1 MRNIWKNIENVICYM
16 QTKAK
21 GQTLMRMSEG
31 RETFSRLLNWDRGQA
46 PSERLAAVIL
56 SKEGFKGI
64 DPSHP
69 LGGKDGLK
77 DMTLSFEGKR
87 WIGAVYFP
95 RGQQTFASIKD
106 KFLHDLAGVKA
117 NDAEG
122 LAFVTNQELRIGER
136 KELSELSGDVDVQ
149 IYHLE
154 RIASLLNTPSCY
166 GIRMEFLDIEMSKEE
181 QLAFFA
187 DNDQRLARIE
197 TTMERLLLGLDEYKA
212 VSGLVPPPQ
221 RQDAQ
226 DSETGEDDDWDE
238 YIDEPR
244 TMDEIADMANEFCEK
259 IWFDRH
265 LTLRYKVENGLETVH
280 PEIWA
285 GALKSA
291 QRVIQQYGEENL
303 GPYSDFEWGMLNGK
317 LSALRWV
324 MGEEWDMLDT

>member
-1 MRNIWKNIENVICYM
+1 
-16 QTKAK
+16 
-21 GQTLMRMSEG
+21 MRMGEG

-87 WIGAVYFP
+87 WIGAIYFP
-95 RGQQTFASIKD
+95 RGQQTFANIKD

-122 LAFVTNQELRIGER
+122 LAFVTNQELRLGER

-187 DNDQRLARIE
+187 DNDQRLSRIE
-197 TTMERLLLGLDEYKA
+197 STMERLVLGLDEYKA
-212 VSGLVPPPQ
+212 ASRLASPHQKQEVP
-221 RQDAQ
+221 DG
-226 DSETGEDDDWDE
+226 DLDEDDDWDE

-244 TMDEIADMANEFCEK
+244 TLDQIADMANEFCEK

-265 LTLRYKVENGLETVH
+265 LSLQYRVENGLTTVK

-285 GALKSA
+285 GALESA
-291 QRVIQQYGEENL
+291 QRVIAKYGEENL

-324 MGEEWDMLDT
+324 MGDEWDMLDT

>member
-1 MRNIWKNIENVICYM
+1 
-16 QTKAK
+16 
-21 GQTLMRMSEG
+21 MRMSEG

-122 LAFVTNQELRIGER
+122 LAFLTNQELRLGER

-197 TTMERLLLGLDEYKA
+197 TTMERLLLG
-212 VSGLVPPPQ
+212 
-221 RQDAQ
+221 
-226 DSETGEDDDWDE
+226 
-238 YIDEPR
+238 
-244 TMDEIADMANEFCEK
+244 
-259 IWFDRH
+259 FD
-265 LTLRYKVENGLETVH
+265 
-280 PEIWA
+280 
-285 GALKSA
+285 
-291 QRVIQQYGEENL
+291 
-303 GPYSDFEWGMLNGK
+303 
-317 LSALRWV
+317 
-324 MGEEWDMLDT
+324 

>member
-1 MRNIWKNIENVICYM
+1 
-16 QTKAK
+16 
-21 GQTLMRMSEG
+21 MRMSEG
-31 RETFSRLLNWDRGQA
+31 RETFNRLLNWDRGQA
-46 PSERLAAVIL
+46 PSERLAAIIL

-77 DMTLSFEGKR
+77 DMTLSFDGKR

-95 RGQQTFASIKD
+95 RGQQTFSDIKN
-106 KFLHDLAGVKA
+106 KFTHDLEGIKA
-117 NDAEG
+117 NNAEG
-122 LAFVTNQELRIGER
+122 LAFVTNQELRLRER
-136 KELSELSGDVDVQ
+136 KMLSELALDIDVQ

-154 RIASLLNTPSCY
+154 RISSLLNTPSFY
-166 GIRMEFLDIEMSKEE
+166 GIRMEFLEIEMSKEE

-197 TTMERLLLGLDEYKA
+197 STLERVAVGLSEYKTMTELP
-212 VSGLVPPPQ
+212 STKQEL
-221 RQDAQ
+221 
-226 DSETGEDDDWDE
+226 SENDEWDE
-238 YIDEPR
+238 FCIEPR
-244 TMDEIADMANEFCEK
+244 TMDEIANMSQEFVEK

-265 LTLRYKVENGLETVH
+265 LSLRYRVEQGIEKVD
-280 PEIWA
+280 PKIWE

-291 QRVIQQYGEENL
+291 EKVIQKFGEDNL

-324 MGEEWDMLDT
+324 LGEEWDMLDT

>member
-1 MRNIWKNIENVICYM
+1 
-16 QTKAK
+16 
-21 GQTLMRMSEG
+21 MRMTEG
-31 RETFSRLLNWDRGQA
+31 RETFNRLINWDRGQA

-56 SKEGFKGI
+56 SKEGFQGI

-77 DMTLSFEGKR
+77 DMTLSFKGTR

-95 RGQQTFASIKD
+95 RGQQSFADIKE
-106 KFLHDLAGVKA
+106 KFSHDLVGVHA
-117 NDAEG
+117 NNAAG
-122 LAFVTNQELRIGER
+122 LAFVTNQELRLGEW
-136 KELSELSGDVDVQ
+136 KILSELDPDIDVQ

-154 RIASLLNTPSCY
+154 RITSLLNTPAYY

-187 DNDQRLARIE
+187 DTSQQLSRIE
-197 TTMERLLLGLDEYKA
+197 RTLDRVMICLDERRTNNQTDIP
-212 VSGLVPPPQ
+212 VH
-221 RQDAQ
+221 
-226 DSETGEDDDWDE
+226 ETDDECEDCDDFE
-238 YIDEPR
+238 IALP
-244 TMDEIADMANEFCEK
+244 TMDEIVAMENEFFEK

-265 LTLRYKVENGLETVH
+265 LTLRYKIENGLETCD
-280 PEIWA
+280 PEIWK

-291 QRVIQQYGEENL
+291 ERVIQKYGEENL

-324 MGEEWDMLDT
+324 LGDEWDMLDT